1 MGVRRAFLW
10 ASFGRYLVMAINLA
24 ATLILARLLLPAE
37 YGVTVLGGA
46 VLALAEA
53 LRALGGGAYLIQKPE
68 LLPENIRA
76 CFTVSLVA
84 TVVIALALTLLAGPL
99 ATFFDM
105 AQLVPYL
112 HVAACGYLTGPFMYP
127 IAALMSRNLTF
138 GPIAMVSVVTATVNA
153 AVSVSLAVRG
163 FGYMSFAWG
172 GAVST
177 AVGMLLYLYLW
188 KDRSIFRPIF
198 RHWGSVLKFGVFDS
212 ATSVLSQIA
221 DALPYF
227 IFGKMFN
234 AAAVGLSQRAVMLCL
249 IPERV
254 ILAGVGAV
262 ALPAFSQQT
271 RDGGS
276 LKPIYLRALELIT
289 AAQWPSLLLLAL
301 LAHPAI
307 SILLGA
313 QWLEAAPFVQILATA
328 LLFSFPLTLFYPTI
342 VAVGA
347 IRYMPLVVTLQSL
360 VSLAVLI
367 GFARHGL
374 HAAILSTW
382 VIFPWNGLVALL
394 LARHFVGFRWWDLAG
409 AIKKSLLVSLLSIL
423 GPAAMLLLYHSF
435 SLPMTACAVAV
446 VLSALGWFAG
456 LRLTRHPLLDEIL
469 RIVAKLRAAASGG
482 RIGEL
487 RLRFFGR

>member
-10 ASFGRYLVMAINLA
+10 ASFGRYLVMAISLA
-24 ATLILARLLLPAE
+24 STLILARLLAPAE
-37 YGVTVLGGA
+37 YGVTVLGAA

-76 CFTVSLVA
+76 CFTVSLTA
-84 TVVIALALTLLAGPL
+84 TVLIAMALFLLAGPL
-99 ATFFDM
+99 AMFFEIPHIK
-105 AQLVPYL
+105 PYL
-112 HVAACGYLTGPFMYP
+112 RVAALGYLAGPFMYP
-127 IAALMSRNLTF
+127 IAALMSRNMAF
-138 GPIAMVSVVTATVNA
+138 GPIAMIGVAAATVNA
-153 AVSVSLAVRG
+153 LVSVSLAARG

-172 GAVST
+172 GAAST
-177 AVGMLLYLYLW
+177 AVAMLLYLYQW

-221 DALPYF
+221 DAVPYF

-234 AAAVGLSQRAVMLCL
+234 AAAVGVSQRAVMLCL
-249 IPERV
+249 VPERV

-262 ALPAFSQQT
+262 ALPAFSQQM
-271 RDGGS
+271 REGGS
-276 LKPIYLRALELIT
+276 LKPAYLRAIELIT

-301 LAHPAI
+301 LAYPVV

-313 QWLEAAPFVQILATA
+313 QWLEAAPFVQILATG
-328 LLFSFPLTLFYPTI
+328 LLFSFPLTLYYPTI

-347 IRYMPLVVTLQSL
+347 IRYMPVVITLQSL
-360 VSLAVLI
+360 VSLVVLI

-382 VIFPWNGLVALL
+382 VIFPWNGLISLL
-394 LARHFVGFRWWDLAG
+394 LARHFIGFHWLDLA
-409 AIKKSLLVSLLSIL
+409 ASIKKSLLVSILSSL
-423 GPAAMLLLYHSF
+423 GPAAVLALYHSF
-435 SLPMTACAVAV
+435 SLPAAACVIAVA
-446 VLSALGWFAG
+446 LSAAGWFAG
-456 LRLTRHPLLDEIL
+456 LRLTHHPLLDEIL
-469 RIVAKLRAAASGG
+469 RVAAA
-482 RIGEL
+482 L
-487 RLRFFGR
+487 RVAAGNLLSQSSTS

>member
-24 ATLILARLLLPAE
+24 ATLILARLLAPAE

-46 VLALAEA
+46 VFALAEA

-68 LLPENIRA
+68 LSPENVRA

-84 TVVIALALTLLAGPL
+84 TIVITLALTLLAGPL
-99 ATFFDM
+99 AQFFDM
-105 AQLVPYL
+105 PHLAPYL
-112 HVAACGYLTGPFMYP
+112 RVAAFGYLSGPFMYP
-127 IAALMSRNLTF
+127 IAALMSRNLAF
-138 GPIAMVSVVTATVNA
+138 GPIAMISVVTATVNA
-153 AVSVSLAVRG
+153 GVSVSLAARG

-172 GAVST
+172 SAVST
-177 AVGMLLYLYLW
+177 AVGMLLYLYQC

-198 RHWGSVLKFGVFDS
+198 QQWGSVLKFGVFDS

-221 DALPYF
+221 DAVPYF
-227 IFGKMFN
+227 IFGKMFS

-276 LKPIYLRALELIT
+276 LKPVYLRAIELIT

-301 LAHPAI
+301 LAHPVI

-313 QWLEAAPFVQILATA
+313 QWLDAAPFVQILATA
-328 LLFSFPLTLFYPTI
+328 LLFSFPLTLYYPTI

-347 IRYMPLVVTLQSL
+347 IRYMPLVIALQSL
-360 VSLAVLI
+360 ASLFVLI

-382 VIFPWNGLVALL
+382 VIFPWNGLVSLL
-394 LARHFVGFRWWDLAG
+394 VARHFIGFHWLDLA
-409 AIKKSLLVSLLSIL
+409 ASIKKSLLVSIFSSL
-423 GPAAMLLLYHSF
+423 GPAAILVLYRSF
-435 SLPMTACAVAV
+435 SLPVTASIVAV
-446 VLSALGWFAG
+446 VLSAIGWFAG

-469 RIVAKLRAAASGG
+469 RLVAALRVAAGGG
-482 RIGEL
+482 RISQL